1 MDDAVARVCCDGEVR
16 AGSMTRFAA
25 YSPRPHVPVE
35 LARLQPSTQPSRML
49 VSEQGEGGDMQEK
62 AEQDTEVFEIT
73 TELQRA
79 GVLQARSAAAFDSDP
94 FAI

>member
-1 MDDAVARVCCDGEVR
+1 MMKDAVARVCCDGEIH

-25 YSPRPHVPVE
+25 YSPRPHVILE
-35 LARLQPSTQPSRML
+35 LGRLQLSVSPTRML

-62 AEQDTEVFEIT
+62 AEQDTEGFEIT

-79 GVLQARSAAAFDSDP
+79 DV
-94 FAI
+94 